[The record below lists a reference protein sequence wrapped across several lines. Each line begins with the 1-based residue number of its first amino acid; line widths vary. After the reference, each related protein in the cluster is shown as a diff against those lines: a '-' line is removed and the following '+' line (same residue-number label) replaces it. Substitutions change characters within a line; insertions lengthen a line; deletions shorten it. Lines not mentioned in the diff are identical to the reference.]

1 MMILV
6 QSISIKLK
14 LYVF

>member
-1 MMILV
+1 MILV